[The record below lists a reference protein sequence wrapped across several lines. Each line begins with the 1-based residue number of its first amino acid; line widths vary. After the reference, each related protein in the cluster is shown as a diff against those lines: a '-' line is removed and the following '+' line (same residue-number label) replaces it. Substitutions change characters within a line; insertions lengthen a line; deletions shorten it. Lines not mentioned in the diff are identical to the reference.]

1 MCIDWNMISQN
12 ITNEDELKRLF
23 ETKNMKEV
31 KNQSVNDCQTLEVV
45 FQNNM
50 VIMVPTS
57 L

>member
-1 MCIDWNMISQN
+1 MISQN